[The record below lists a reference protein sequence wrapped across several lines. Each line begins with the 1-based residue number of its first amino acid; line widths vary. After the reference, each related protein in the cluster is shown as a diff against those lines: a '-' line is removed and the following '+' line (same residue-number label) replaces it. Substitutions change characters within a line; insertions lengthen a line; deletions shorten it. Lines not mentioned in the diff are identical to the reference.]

1 MTMQRHLIDD
11 KGRIWEVASDTYS
24 TPHAVV
30 ILPID
35 SIYETSPEELLEIIN
50 NILVPKALQ
59 AKAEDLAHHLN
70 EHESEIR
77 KGYAPYDI
85 ATVEKMTSTLSPF
98 TEFENIAHA
107 LCLVNLVRQQLL
119 QKAQKAIERE
129 NKKPQTRIIRN
140 EIAANYESHFMKI
153 GRRDGFHCQ
162 HCNAT
167 TNIQIDHIQPV
178 SKGGNNDLTNLQLLC
193 GSCNIKKSDKEV
205 SA

>member
-1 MTMQRHLIDD
+1 MTTQRRLIDD

-24 TPHAVV
+24 TNQAVV

-35 SIYETSPEELLEIIN
+35 SIYEASPEELLEIIN
-50 NILVPKALQ
+50 NTLIPRALET
-59 AKAEDLAHHLN
+59 KAEELAYHLN
-70 EHESEIR
+70 GHESEIR
-77 KGYAPYDI
+77 KGYAPYDL
-85 ATVEKMTSTLSPF
+85 ATVEEMTATLSPF
-98 TEFENIAHA
+98 TESEDIAHA
-107 LCLVNLVRQQLL
+107 QSLVNLVKQQLL

-129 NKKPQTRIIRN
+129 KKKPQTRIIRN
-140 EIAANYESHFMKI
+140 EIAANYESHFMKV

-205 SA
+205 SS